1 MSPDMSHSLWAS
13 GFPSAKRNGWHVLVQ
28 LNGILGSTE
37 LYTLKWLRW
46 QILLCIFITIFQKA
60 TEGKTLKMRW
70 VNSSLKT
77 YQCNRTIRPRSHDW
91 ELWKRKAGQGDK
103 GKEWS
108 SQDRGTERG
117 KRRGDGREIVRR
129 RDSGEGMVS
138 EGEEGRREIV
148 KGRDS
153 GEGGKHSLQSQP
165 VLLCLALPI
174 CVFPDSQSLSP
185 SLSPVAQH
193 HLWFS
198 LGSWAW

>member
-28 LNGILGSTE
+28 LNGILGWTE

-77 YQCNRTIRPRSHDW
+77 YQCNRTIRLRSHDW

-108 SQDRGTERG
+108 SQERGTERG
-117 KRRGDGREIVRR
+117 KRRGDG
-129 RDSGEGMVS
+129 
-138 EGEEGRREIV
+138 REIV

-165 VLLCLALPI
+165 VLLRLALPI

-193 HLWFS
+193 HLWIS